1 LVRIGIST
9 AENGESGMKPAKMI
23 TDPAA
28 MELLGDET
36 RRRII
41 YLLRAR
47 ELTNSQIAEELRMT
61 PQAIYHHIKK
71 LLAAELVEVTREER
85 VENFIET
92 YYRATAEVFEFS
104 WGTSAKNQ
112 AQAEQRLR
120 DALVSLDKVG
130 IKVKVNEDALAQ
142 IIKTQAKIADF
153 FDNSEL
159 HERVSKLEG
168 IDFLTRQEMASLA
181 SMMSLT
187 DKQFQAWLEL
197 QKELRTLLKGLTRVS
212 RAESPKDRSR

>member
-1 LVRIGIST
+1 
-9 AENGESGMKPAKMI
+9 MKPVKII

-71 LLAAELVEVTREER
+71 LLGVGMVEVTREER

-92 YYRATAEVFEFS
+92 YYRAAAEVFEFS
-104 WGTSAKNQ
+104 WGGTTGKNQ
-112 AQAEQRLR
+112 AYVEQRLR
-120 DALVSLDKVG
+120 DTLMSLGKIG
-130 IKVKVNEDALAQ
+130 INVKIDQNAIAE
-142 IIKTQAKIADF
+142 IIKTRAKIASFTDVE
-153 FDNSEL
+153 DLQEK
-159 HERVSKLEG
+159 VSKLEG
-168 IDFLTRQEMASLA
+168 VDFLGKQELTSVA
-181 SMMSLT
+181 SMISLT
-187 DKQFQAWLEL
+187 DKQFQEMLES
-197 QKELRTLLKGLTRVS
+197 QKELRRLLRGLLS
-212 RAESPKDRSR
+212 SPTATVRSKKRTGKS

>member
-1 LVRIGIST
+1 
-9 AENGESGMKPAKMI
+9 MKPAKMI
-23 TDPAA
+23 TDPEA

-104 WGTSAKNQ
+104 WGSSARNQ

-120 DALVSLDKVG
+120 EALLSLDKVG
-130 IKVKVNEDALAQ
+130 IKAKVDDAALGR
-142 IIKTQAKIADF
+142 IIKIQAKVGDLF
-153 FDNSEL
+153 EKGEL
-159 HERVSKLEG
+159 QDKMAKLEG
-168 IDFLTRQEMASLA
+168 VDFLTRQEMTSLA
-181 SMMSLT
+181 SMASLT
-187 DKQFQAWLEL
+187 DKQFQEWMEL
-197 QKELRTLLKGLTRVS
+197 QKELRNLLKGVLTSLGSTKQRTRTGKS
-212 RAESPKDRSR
+212 

>member
-1 LVRIGIST
+1 
-9 AENGESGMKPAKMI
+9 MKPAKMI

-71 LLAAELVEVTREER
+71 LLAAELVEVIREER

-120 DALVSLDKVG
+120 EALVSLDKVG
-130 IKVKVNEDALAQ
+130 IKVKVNEGTLVQ
-142 IIKTQAKIADF
+142 IIKTQARIANF
-153 FDNSEL
+153 FDKSEL
-159 HERVSKLEG
+159 HEKVSKLEG

-187 DKQFQAWLEL
+187 DNQFQEWLEL
-197 QKELRTLLKGLTRVS
+197 QKELRKLLKGLTRVS
-212 RAESPKDRSR
+212 RGESPKDRSR